1 LVEPLTGDDPREVAG
16 YQLRARVGSGGMG
29 RVYLAFTR
37 GGRPVAIKV
46 VRAEFGDDE
55 EFRDRF
61 RQEVLAAQRVH
72 GLYTAQVLD
81 ADPDARQPW
90 LATAYVPGMSLRQ
103 AVTDHGPLPEE
114 SVFLLVA
121 GIAEALQAIHAAGIV
136 HRDLTPSNVILAVD
150 GPRVIDFGIARAAAA
165 PALTR
170 SGIRVGSPRFMAPEQ
185 ARGRP
190 TTPSVD
196 VFALGSLATYAAAG
210 RPPFGGGGTLAVL
223 YRVLNEAPDLDGCPP
238 DLWPLIERCLAKDP
252 ALRPQ
257 PREIID
263 TCRARTADGALAF
276 ERSWLPAAVSAVAA
290 GPLAP
295 LVPGMGSGLHD
306 ASAGESTFPG
316 DGSYSGPGSEGEDTF
331 SGEVRDPP
339 EGSASDGSTPGAA
352 QPAGSAGDGFTPG
365 AAQPAGSA
373 GDGFTPG
380 APQPEAAPA
389 GPDEPGVARPPAGR
403 QAALLA
409 AGIPEPPGTS
419 SAGRAPGDGQPRAP
433 RKTVVGWSAA
443 AAALVATAAVVI
455 FLLLH
460 PTLLGAGDHRP
471 RTAAYGSGSPAPR
484 VHPTA
489 AAKGALVASPL
500 LGPDLW
506 PSAARPRPGFLASQ
520 APAMSPSAASPSA
533 PPPQSG
539 RAAFG
544 GTWSGTV
551 SQPGWRVPSWTVELV
566 IPAAGRYG
574 SYSAPSLGCSGTLI
588 VQKAADANMTAIART
603 TSTVYPGCVV
613 RARLFLTL
621 SGSNGMSMTWIPVRH
636 PRKPGTAVLARS

>member
-1 LVEPLTGDDPREVAG
+1 MVEPLTGDDPREVAG
-16 YQLRARVGSGGMG
+16 YQLRARLGAGGMG

-55 EFRDRF
+55 DFRDRF

-90 LATAYVPGMSLRQ
+90 LATAYVPGMSLRR

-136 HRDLTPSNVILAVD
+136 HRDLTPSNVILAAD

-185 ARGRP
+185 ARGQP
-190 TTPSVD
+190 TTPPVD

-210 RPPFGGGGTLAVL
+210 RPPFGGGAALAVL

-238 DLWPLIERCLAKDP
+238 DLRPLIARCLAKDP

-290 GPLAP
+290 GPIAP
-295 LVPGMGSGLHD
+295 LIPGIGSGRHD

-316 DGSYSGPGSEGEDTF
+316 DGSYSGPGLEGEDTF

-339 EGSASDGSTPGAA
+339 EGSAGDGS
-352 QPAGSAGDGFTPG
+352 
-365 AAQPAGSA
+365 
-373 GDGFTPG
+373 TPG
-380 APQPEAAPA
+380 APQPEPAAA
-389 GPDEPGVARPPAGR
+389 GPDQPGVARPLAGG
-403 QAALLA
+403 QAVLLA
-409 AGIPEPPGTS
+409 AGMPVPLGTS
-419 SAGRAPGDGQPRAP
+419 SAGRAPGDDQPRAP
-433 RKTVVGWSAA
+433 RASIKTVVGWSAA
-443 AAALVATAAVVI
+443 AALVAAAAVVI
-455 FLLLH
+455 ALLPHLTS
-460 PTLLGAGDHRP
+460 PDAGD
-471 RTAAYGSGSPAPR
+471 
-484 VHPTA
+484 
-489 AAKGALVASPL
+489 
-500 LGPDLW
+500 
-506 PSAARPRPGFLASQ
+506 
-520 APAMSPSAASPSA
+520 
-533 PPPQSG
+533 
-539 RAAFG
+539 
-544 GTWSGTV
+544 
-551 SQPGWRVPSWTVELV
+551 
-566 IPAAGRYG
+566 
-574 SYSAPSLGCSGTLI
+574 
-588 VQKAADANMTAIART
+588 N
-603 TSTVYPGCVV
+603 
-613 RARLFLTL
+613 
-621 SGSNGMSMTWIPVRH
+621 
-636 PRKPGTAVLARS
+636 

>member
-1 LVEPLTGDDPREVAG
+1 MVRPEAGGFGLVEPLTGDDPREVAD
-16 YQLRARVGSGGMG
+16 YQLRARLGAGGMG

-55 EFRDRF
+55 DFRDRF

-136 HRDLTPSNVILAVD
+136 HRDLTPSNVILAAD

-185 ARGRP
+185 ARGQP
-190 TTPSVD
+190 TTPPVD

-210 RPPFGGGGTLAVL
+210 RPPFGSGAALAVL
-223 YRVLNEAPDLDGCPP
+223 YRVLNEPPDLDGCPP
-238 DLWPLIERCLAKDP
+238 DLRPLIARCLAKDP

-257 PREIID
+257 PGEIID

-276 ERSWLPAAVSAVAA
+276 ERSWLPAAVSAVGA
-290 GPLAP
+290 GALASLIP
-295 LVPGMGSGLHD
+295 AMGSGLHD

-339 EGSASDGSTPGAA
+339 EPQPKGPAGDGSPPRAPQPEELAGEGSAPSAPQPYGSDDGGSTPGAL
-352 QPAGSAGDGFTPG
+352 
-365 AAQPAGSA
+365 
-373 GDGFTPG
+373 
-380 APQPEAAPA
+380 QPEPTAA
-389 GPDEPGVARPPAGR
+389 GPD
-403 QAALLA
+403 Q
-409 AGIPEPPGTS
+409 
-419 SAGRAPGDGQPRAP
+419 PGDDQPRAA

-443 AAALVATAAVVI
+443 AALVAAAAVLI
-455 FLLLH
+455 ALLPHLIS
-460 PTLLGAGDHRP
+460 PGAGDHRP
-471 RTAAYGSGSPAPR
+471 RAGAAPGSGGPAVR
-484 VHPTA
+484 AHHTA
-489 AAKGALVASPL
+489 AAKGALVGSPL
-500 LGPDLW
+500 AGPDRS
-506 PSAARPRPGFLASQ
+506 PSAARPRPDSLASP
-520 APAMSPSAASPSA
+520 APAISPSAAGPAASPSA
-533 PPPQSG
+533 PPASG

-551 SQPGWRVPSWTVELV
+551 SQPGWTVPSWTVELV
-566 IPAAGRYG
+566 IPAAGRDG
-574 SYSAPSLGCSGTLI
+574 SYSAPSLGCSGTLV
-588 VQKAADANMTAIART
+588 VQQAAGTSMTAMART
-603 TSTVYPGCVV
+603 TSTVYPGCVAK
-613 RARLFLTL
+613 ARLDLTL
-621 SGSNGMSMTWIPVRH
+621 SGSNGMTMTWTPVGYSH
-636 PRKPGTAVLARS
+636 QPGTAVLARG

>member
-1 LVEPLTGDDPREVAG
+1 VERLEAGGFGLVEPLTGDDPREVAD
-16 YQLRARVGSGGMG
+16 YQLRARLGAGGMG

-90 LATAYVPGMSLRQ
+90 LATAYVPGMSLRR

-136 HRDLTPSNVILAVD
+136 HRDLTPSNVILAAD

-185 ARGRP
+185 ARGQP
-190 TTPSVD
+190 TTPPVD
-196 VFALGSLATYAAAG
+196 VFALGSLATYAATG
-210 RPPFGGGGTLAVL
+210 RPPFGGGAALAVL
-223 YRVLNEAPDLDGCPP
+223 YRVLNEPPDLDGCPP

-252 ALRPQ
+252 GLRPQ

-295 LVPGMGSGLHD
+295 LVPGVGSGLHD

-316 DGSYSGPGSEGEDTF
+316 DGSYSGTGSEGEDTF
-331 SGEVRDPP
+331 SGEVLDPP
-339 EGSASDGSTPGAA
+339 EGSAGNGS
-352 QPAGSAGDGFTPG
+352 
-365 AAQPAGSA
+365 
-373 GDGFTPG
+373 TPG
-380 APQPEAAPA
+380 APQPEAAA
-389 GPDEPGVARPPAGR
+389 AEPDQPRVARPLTGG
-403 QAALLA
+403 QVALLT
-409 AGIPEPPGTS
+409 AGTPEPPGTS
-419 SAGRAPGDGQPRAP
+419 SADHAPGDGQPRAP
-433 RKTVVGWSAA
+433 RKTVIGWSAA
-443 AAALVATAAVVI
+443 ALVAAAAVLI
-455 FLLLH
+455 ALLPHL
-460 PTLLGAGDHRP
+460 TSQGAGDHRP
-471 RTAAYGSGSPAPR
+471 RAGVHGSGSPAPR
-484 VHPTA
+484 AHRTST
-489 AAKGALVASPL
+489 AKGALVASPL
-500 LGPDLW
+500 TGPDRS
-506 PSAARPRPGFLASQ
+506 PSAARPRPDSLASQ
-520 APAMSPSAASPSA
+520 APAIPPSAASPAASPSA
-533 PPPQSG
+533 APPQSG
-539 RAAFG
+539 RAAFA

-551 SQPGWRVPSWTVELV
+551 SQPGWTAPSWTVELV
-566 IPAAGRYG
+566 IPAAGQDG

-588 VQKAADANMTAIART
+588 VQKAADANMTAMART
-603 TSTVYPGCVV
+603 TSTVYPGCVAK
-613 RARLFLTL
+613 ARLALTL
-621 SGSNGMSMTWIPVRH
+621 SGSNGLSMTWMPVGPSH
-636 PRKPGTAVLARS
+636 EPGTAVLARS

>member
-1 LVEPLTGDDPREVAG
+1 MVEPLTGDDPREVAG
-16 YQLRARVGSGGMG
+16 YQLRARLGAGGMG

-55 EFRDRF
+55 DFRDRF

-90 LATAYVPGMSLRQ
+90 LATAYVPGMSLRR

-136 HRDLTPSNVILAVD
+136 HRDLTPSNVILAAD

-185 ARGRP
+185 ARGQP
-190 TTPSVD
+190 TTPPVD

-210 RPPFGGGGTLAVL
+210 RPPFGGGAALAVL

-238 DLWPLIERCLAKDP
+238 DLRPLIARCLAKDP

-290 GPLAP
+290 GPIAP
-295 LVPGMGSGLHD
+295 LIPGIGSGLHD

-316 DGSYSGPGSEGEDTF
+316 DGSYSGSGSEGEDTF
-331 SGEVRDPP
+331 SGEVREPP
-339 EGSASDGSTPGAA
+339 EGSAGEGAMPGAP
-352 QPAGSAGDGFTPG
+352 QPEGSAGE
-365 AAQPAGSA
+365 GS
-373 GDGFTPG
+373 TPG
-380 APQPEAAPA
+380 APQPEPAAA
-389 GPDEPGVARPPAGR
+389 GPDQPGVARPLAEG
-403 QAALLA
+403 QAVLLA

-419 SAGRAPGDGQPRAP
+419 SAGRAPGDDQPRAP
-433 RKTVVGWSAA
+433 RAPIKAVVGWSAA
-443 AAALVATAAVVI
+443 AALVAAAAVVI
-455 FLLLH
+455 AVLPHLTS
-460 PTLLGAGDHRP
+460 PDAGDHRP
-471 RTAAYGSGSPAPR
+471 RAGAAHGSGGPAVR
-484 VHPTA
+484 AHRTA

-500 LGPDLW
+500 SGPDLS
-506 PSAARPRPGFLASQ
+506 PSPAQPRPDSLASQ
-520 APAMSPSAASPSA
+520 APAIPPSAASPAASPSA
-533 PPPQSG
+533 PPPSG

-551 SQPGWRVPSWTVELV
+551 SQPGWTAPSWTVELV
-566 IPAAGRYG
+566 IPAAGRDG
-574 SYSAPSLGCSGTLI
+574 SYSAPSLGCSGTLV
-588 VQKAADANMTAIART
+588 VQKAAGANMTAMATT

-613 RARLFLTL
+613 KARLFLTL
-621 SGSNGMSMTWIPVRH
+621 SGSNGMSMTWTPGGH
-636 PRKPGTAVLARS
+636 PHQPGTAMLARS